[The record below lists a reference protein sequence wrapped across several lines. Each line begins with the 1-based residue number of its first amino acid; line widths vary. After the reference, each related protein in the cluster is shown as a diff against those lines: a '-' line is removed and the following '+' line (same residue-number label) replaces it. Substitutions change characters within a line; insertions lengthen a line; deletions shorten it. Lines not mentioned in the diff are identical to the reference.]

1 MADVAN
7 VFEKGVDY
15 RDKFIDKYGR
25 KCNIPSALFL
35 DAKFHPTLPD
45 HFIVLSSV
53 SFPSTNNL
61 RVNAMIPAEISENMH
76 NRINDKYL
84 KQAKTAYFKQNRTGT
99 GLHAFSIF

>member
-1 MADVAN
+1 MADIAN

-25 KCNIPSALFL
+25 KWNIPSALFL

-53 SFPSTNNL
+53 TFPNASNL
-61 RVNAMIPAEISENMH
+61 KVNSMIPTNIAADM
-76 NRINDKYL
+76 DK
-84 KQAKTAYFKQNRTGT
+84 
-99 GLHAFSIF
+99 